1 VSRSSTPRRVLVQG
15 RTTRVFEPEANY
27 AGKADWHLA
36 LGFVEGRPA
45 VLVDDP
51 GKPGGAPSYFVL
63 LGWTGNQL
71 VHLRDFRYARYVMD
85 GAEVRRL

>member
-1 VSRSSTPRRVLVQG
+1 
-15 RTTRVFEPEANY
+15 
-27 AGKADWHLA
+27 
-36 LGFVEGRPA
+36 
-45 VLVDDP
+45 VDDP